1 MGTGIPEN
9 ELSQSLAVAESKTRR
24 RLDRLYDYHIAPISD
39 PSLTFFTKR
48 KEYGIN
54 KVCHKTLQMTT
65 TTNEYGQN
73 NMWAKEPRMYISKED
88 AAKYGLETYAE
99 KAEKLNGRW
108 AMIGF
113 IAMIASYGLT
123 GNLFFG
129 VV

>member
-1 MGTGIPEN
+1 
-9 ELSQSLAVAESKTRR
+9 
-24 RLDRLYDYHIAPISD
+24 
-39 PSLTFFTKR
+39 
-48 KEYGIN
+48 
-54 KVCHKTLQMTT
+54 MTV
-65 TTNEYGQN
+65 TTNESGQQN
-73 NMWAKEPRMYISKED
+73 LFAKEPRMYVSKED
-88 AAKYGLETYAE
+88 QERYGLETYAE

>member
-1 MGTGIPEN
+1 
-9 ELSQSLAVAESKTRR
+9 
-24 RLDRLYDYHIAPISD
+24 
-39 PSLTFFTKR
+39 
-48 KEYGIN
+48 
-54 KVCHKTLQMTT
+54 MTT

-88 AAKYGLETYAE
+88 AEKYGLETYAE